1 MREFEKLLLENK
13 AWSEEKR
20 RSDPKYF
27 RRLAEENRPSFLWIG
42 CSDARVPATAI
53 TGTQP
58 GEMFVHRNIA
68 NMVVHTDISIMSVVQ
83 FATDELGIEHIIVC
97 GHYGCNGIN
106 AALTSTNHGLMNK
119 WLRNIKDVYRLH
131 LDELKPLENDR
142 EKLADRLVEFN
153 VIEQVENL
161 AKTSIVQRSWQRN
174 ETPTLHGW
182 VYSLED
188 GLLRELCKHA
198 WDDPMDPVYRFD
210 DHAFDE

>member
-20 RSDPKYF
+20 GSDPRYF
-27 RRLAEENRPSFLWIG
+27 QRLAEENRPSFLWIG

-68 NMVVHTDISIMSVVQ
+68 NMVIHTDISIMSVVQ
-83 FATDELGIEHIIVC
+83 YASDELDIEHIIVC
-97 GHYGCNGIN
+97 GHYGCSGIN
-106 AALTSTNHGLMNK
+106 AALGSTSHGLMNK

-131 LDELKPLENDR
+131 ANELKPLENDR
-142 EKLADRLVEFN
+142 EKLADRLVELN

-161 AKTSIVQRSWQRN
+161 AKTSIVQHAWQRKK
-174 ETPTLHGW
+174 TPTLHGW

-198 WDDPMDPVYRFD
+198 HDDPMDPIYRFD
-210 DHAFDE
+210 DEDG